1 MTGALLDGEFPLG
14 HCARCGKEVL
24 VGLTVDERGEERRH
38 CVHCEAE
45 LDPALLRWV
54 SGPELEQAGY
64 TSWIEGEHC
73 GRPDCGGGR
82 CGRS

>member
-1 MTGALLDGEFPLG
+1 MTGALLDGEFPVG
-14 HCARCGKEVL
+14 HCARCEKDVL
-24 VGLTVDERGEERRH
+24 VGVSLDERGEERRR

-54 SGPELEQAGY
+54 SESELDGVGY
-64 TSWIEGEHC
+64 AAWTEGEHC

-82 CGRS
+82 CGRG